1 MTREQ
6 ERAIAIQDG
15 THRVLAGE
23 MDAFQF
29 FTYYVDQSLFVS
41 SEEFVTLVNRRV
53 RSIEN

>member
-15 THRVLAGE
+15 THKVLAGE

-41 SEEFVTLVNRRV
+41 SEEFIRLVNDRV
-53 RSIEN
+53 RFML